1 MFDKNVYGRVLV
13 PMVTPFKDNQ
23 EVDYD
28 AAVDVAALL
37 LERGLA
43 DSLIITG
50 TSGEFFTMTFDERV
64 KMFRALY
71 DKFNGAIPLIAG
83 TGCAST
89 IEAVALSREAA
100 KIGYKLLMVVAPYYT
115 KPNQDELYQHFKT
128 VAEKTPAQILLYN
141 IPIFTGVNIDPTVVS
156 RLAQIDNIV
165 GIKEEAELNPKQM
178 TAYLNATPDDFIV
191 YNGDDTMILESY
203 VQGSERIGGV
213 VSGGAHLF
221 GKWIMEMID
230 FLYAGQIS
238 KAAAIHRNIF
248 RMNRIM
254 GQNARFNPIPLVK
267 AAMREVGYNAG
278 IPRRPLSPASDEE
291 LENIRALMR
300 ELGLL

>member
-28 AAVDVAALL
+28 AAVDVGSLL

-50 TSGEFFTMTFDERV
+50 TTGEFFTMTFDERV
-64 KMFRALY
+64 KMFKTIY
-71 DKFNGAIPLIAG
+71 DKFNGKIPLIAG

-89 IEAVALSREAA
+89 GEAVALSQEAA
-100 KIGYKLLMVVAPYYT
+100 RIGYKLLMVVAPYYT
-115 KPNQDELYQHFKT
+115 KPNQEELYQHFRT

-141 IPIFTGVNIDPTVVS
+141 IPIFTGVNVEPAVVG
-156 RLAQIDNIV
+156 RLAEIDNIV

-178 TAYLNATPDDFIV
+178 TAYLNATPKEFIV

-230 FLYAGQIS
+230 LLYAGQVS

-248 RMNRIM
+248 KMNRIM
-254 GQNARFNPIPLVK
+254 GQNARFNPVSLIK

-278 IPRRPLSPASDEE
+278 IPRRPLSPASAEE
-291 LENIRALMR
+291 LKNIKALMK